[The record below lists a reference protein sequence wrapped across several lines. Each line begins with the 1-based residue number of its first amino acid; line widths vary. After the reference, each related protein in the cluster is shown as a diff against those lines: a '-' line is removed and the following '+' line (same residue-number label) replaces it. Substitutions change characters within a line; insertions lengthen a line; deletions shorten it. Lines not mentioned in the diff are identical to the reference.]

1 MWSQSD
7 LSESDMKVQNFGI
20 KMGYYERMK
29 FRTSRFT
36 NMTVVLC
43 AVKWEHVVSESEL
56 EWSDI

>member
-1 MWSQSD
+1 
-7 LSESDMKVQNFGI
+7 LSESDMKVQNCGI

-43 AVKWEHVVSESEL
+43 TVKWEHVVSGSEL

>member
-7 LSESDMKVQNFGI
+7 LSESDMKVQNCGI

-43 AVKWEHVVSESEL
+43 TVKWEHVVSGSEL